1 MLNIT
6 AAFSAFQRWTVGLG
20 IEWQLNE
27 LRAAVG
33 LPPLQV
39 GGVLLECCCFV
50 PFSAVLPHAGAAT
63 CCSCFVPTSPT

>member
-1 MLNIT
+1 MYPPICPSFSNFLQLVLNIT

-33 LPPLQV
+33 LPPVQV
-39 GGVLLECCCFV
+39 WW
-50 PFSAVLPHAGAAT
+50 
-63 CCSCFVPTSPT
+63 